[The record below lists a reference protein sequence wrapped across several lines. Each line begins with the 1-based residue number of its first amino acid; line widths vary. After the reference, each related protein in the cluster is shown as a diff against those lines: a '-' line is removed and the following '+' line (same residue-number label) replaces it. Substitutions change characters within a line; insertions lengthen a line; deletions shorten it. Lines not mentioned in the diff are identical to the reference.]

1 MCDEGPSI
9 GVAELLT
16 HPWAS
21 EETFQTE
28 EIQLFH
34 QKISLVK
41 YQTRLLFLIFLIQ
54 VETILTS
61 DCLRLQQEMFYH
73 LIQKRNL
80 SLTSPITKSL

>member
-41 YQTRLLFLIFLIQ
+41 Y
-54 VETILTS
+54 
-61 DCLRLQQEMFYH
+61 
-73 LIQKRNL
+73 
-80 SLTSPITKSL
+80 